1 MLKKRTV
8 VTTLSIAAIVL
19 AGGAAVATNVGILN
33 AADNTPMGTLS
44 AEADLA
50 TMAPPSSPS
59 STSPATTA
67 GTPQRF
73 AVEDAGQVEVFR
85 GGTKL
90 TLGEVVPAAGWQ
102 ARPGAVTSN
111 SAEVTFTSGA
121 DRLVFTATLASDGT
135 VTGAAKRPGQSIETI
150 PRATATVSA
159 DGHDDGDHDKADD
172 NAADHDDDDHDK
184 ADDNAADHD
193 DSDHD
198 TKKDDHDDHG
208 KDDDD

>member
-19 AGGAAVATNVGILN
+19 AGGAAVAANVGILN

-50 TMAPPSSPS
+50 TVASPSSPS
-59 STSPATTA
+59 STSAAAAPP

-73 AVEDAGQVEVFR
+73 AVEDAGHVEVLR
-85 GGTKL
+85 DGTKL

-102 ARPGAVTSN
+102 ARPSAATSD
-111 SAEVTFTSGA
+111 SAEVTFTSGT

-150 PRATATVSA
+150 PQATATASA
-159 DGHDDGDHDKADD
+159 DGHDDDHG
-172 NAADHDDDDHDK
+172 
-184 ADDNAADHD
+184 

-198 TKKDDHDDHG
+198 KGDHDNKLDDHKKDDHDDHG

>member
-50 TMAPPSSPS
+50 TMARPSSPT
-59 STSPATTA
+59 STSAATPA

-73 AVEDAGQVEVFR
+73 AVEDAGHVEVLR
-85 GGTKL
+85 DGTKL

-102 ARPGAVTSN
+102 ARPSAATSD

-135 VTGAAKRPGQSIETI
+135 IAGAAKRPGQSVETI
-150 PRATATVSA
+150 PQATATASA
-159 DGHDDGDHDKADD
+159 DGHDDDHADGDHDKGDHD
-172 NAADHDDDDHDK
+172 KGDHDDH
-184 ADDNAADHD
+184 
-193 DSDHD
+193 
-198 TKKDDHDDHG
+198 DDHDDHG